1 MNILAFISL
10 MIGTDVLIIC
20 FCYFWLVS
28 TSVFEPVTPLK
39 EDPVTT
45 IGNDSPDS
53 QQMLLSLPA
62 SSHVAAQLHSS
73 LYLN

>member
-1 MNILAFISL
+1 MF
-10 MIGTDVLIIC
+10 GTDVLIIC

-53 QQMLLSLPA
+53 QQILHSLPA